1 VKKPM
6 KFDLTSC
13 VAALGLLALAGQAQA
28 SILTADLN
36 VISVSDGSNGTNGT
50 IAPPGTTLGVVTV
63 TDYVDAALH
72 PFVTV
77 DVTFNPNT
85 TLFVNTG
92 GPHTP
97 FAFNLNPAVATSAII
112 NITPD
117 LVPGPGVTF
126 TPATSSGDTPFG
138 TFSNGINGTFQNG
151 GGHGVAGP
159 LDFTITGITTANFQP
174 DSLSYVFAA
183 DVLGPSGGT
192 GAIANG
198 DLNLR
203 ITPPTNKL
211 GTRAINLGD
220 DDPWLLRHRLYGLSP
235 QEQGPEPDELTDCI
249 TSLLNR
255 QQRPPQ
261 RGLCF
266 LKSPKKVC
274 STKSNPLPPAAER
287 LIAVIQRSGGEV
299 RKVPLFA

>member
-1 VKKPM
+1 VQKPT

-36 VISVSDGSNGTNGT
+36 VISTGT

-63 TDYVDAALH
+63 TDYVDAALN

-85 TLFVNTG
+85 ILFVNTG

-97 FAFNLNPAVATSAII
+97 FAFNLNPAAATSAII

-117 LVPGPGVTF
+117 LVAGSGVTF
-126 TPATSSGDTPFG
+126 AAATSSDDTPFG
-138 TFSNGINGTFQNG
+138 TFSNGINGTFKNG
-151 GGHGVAGP
+151 GGNGVAGP
-159 LDFTITGITTANFQP
+159 LDFTITGVTTANFQP
-174 DSLSYVFAA
+174 DSLGYVFAA

-198 DLNLR
+198 DLHLR
-203 ITPPTNKL
+203 ITPPLT
-211 GTRAINLGD
+211 
-220 DDPWLLRHRLYGLSP
+220 SP
-235 QEQGPEPDELTDCI
+235 VPEPATWAMMILGFFGVGFMAYRRKGQTNN
-249 TSLLNR
+249 L
-255 QQRPPQ
+255 
-261 RGLCF
+261 
-266 LKSPKKVC
+266 
-274 STKSNPLPPAAER
+274 R
-287 LIAVIQRSGGEV
+287 LA
-299 RKVPLFA
+299 